1 MSVSPSGGLYFQ
13 SASGIIGSCLL
24 THLPAYENY
33 SDLTTH
39 LCVSSFKSL
48 TTFFLVSKPYIWW
61 QLKSFGGRI
70 DKTHL
75 FFFWLTADSL
85 ESSVSDQES
94 DSNMDLLP
102 GILKQQPLTLELFP
116 NHTDN
121 LNPSQRV
128 RQNLHWKMV
137 LFFFFFTF
145 QEACW
150 QLGFL
155 IVYYLFSWHIELLV
169 ACHYSLISALVLPEF
184 ASTVGDRNITLFKYK
199 T

>member
-13 SASGIIGSCLL
+13 SASGITGSCLL

-137 LFFFFFTF
+137 LFFFFFYLSRSMLAIRIF
-145 QEACW
+145 DSI
-150 QLGFL
+150 LFVFL
-155 IVYYLFSWHIELLV
+155 THRATCCLPLFFDICFGP
-169 ACHYSLISALVLPEF
+169 ARICIYS
-184 ASTVGDRNITLFKYK
+184 RR
-199 T
+199 